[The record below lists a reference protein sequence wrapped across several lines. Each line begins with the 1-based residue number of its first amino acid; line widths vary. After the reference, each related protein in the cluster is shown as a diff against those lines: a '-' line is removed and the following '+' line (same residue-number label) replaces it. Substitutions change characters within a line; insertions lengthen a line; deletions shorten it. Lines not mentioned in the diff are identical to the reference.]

1 MSHGFMVGMIW
12 ASILLSGIP
21 VVLFVAA
28 GVALYRRFRA
38 EQRDAANELQ
48 QRRAV

>member
-1 MSHGFMVGMIW
+1 MSHGFMTGMIW

-21 VVLFVAA
+21 VVLFAAA
-28 GVALYRRFRA
+28 GVALWRRFRA
-38 EQRDAANELQ
+38 EQRDAANEIQ